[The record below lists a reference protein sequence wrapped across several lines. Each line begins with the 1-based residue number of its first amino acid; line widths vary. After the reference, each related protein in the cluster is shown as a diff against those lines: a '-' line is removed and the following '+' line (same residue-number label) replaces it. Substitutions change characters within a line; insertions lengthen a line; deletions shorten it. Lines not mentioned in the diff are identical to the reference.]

1 MYNTCMTNE
10 NINTTLSML
19 IIATLMVFALVMI
32 VTGNPATTNDTK
44 KLRDSVWHVYLQSL
58 THE

>member
-1 MYNTCMTNE
+1 MTNE

>member
-19 IIATLMVFALVMI
+19 IIATLMVLAMVMI

-44 KLRDSVWHVYLQSL
+44 KLHDSVWHVYLQSL